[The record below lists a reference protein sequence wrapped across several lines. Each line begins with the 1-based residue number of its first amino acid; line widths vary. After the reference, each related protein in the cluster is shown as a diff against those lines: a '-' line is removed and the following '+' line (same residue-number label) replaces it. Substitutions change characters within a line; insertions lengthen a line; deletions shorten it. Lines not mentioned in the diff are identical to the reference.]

1 MAKLNLAALNK
12 TSQTNISETFSIE
25 EDSVLVDW
33 ITNNWLNEVVSNKI
47 PEEKIET
54 KVENTA
60 KICFKPKITLKDLN
74 IETTNEVKKETI
86 IESAIENKQ
95 ITKQKITLDKSWN
108 WISLKVKPQIVEE
121 KVTDNEIKQEIKNIS
136 EIEINNETENKN
148 IITESQITEP
158 TKSSSLVSEI
168 NKKLEEDNQKPTETN
183 FKFIDSETNT
193 TLIVEEKS
201 EIFSNYIA
209 SFETKK
215 EEKAVKENQE
225 TIIQSLQTDKQKD
238 SIVKIFINNLKNK
251 INEYNQQRIKNN
263 LEKQLEKE
271 LIQKQKL
278 EQKAKNNALKA
289 EKILLKQKEDQ
300 EKKLEKELIQKQKL
314 EQKTQNDA
322 LKSEKVLLKQ
332 KEDQEKQIQ
341 KELLQKQKLEQKA
354 QNDVLKSERYSIL
367 KENIT
372 NFTKK
377 INKKSLYLWA
387 WSLVTLWAL
396 ALSVNILLL
405 NDNNYLKT
413 DVTKHDTIKNDF
425 NKANTL
431 PPPKDNIENQPQDI
445 KPDFHENITPPNP
458 EPINQNTNNAIVNE
472 NINKDFDNKNK
483 SDKIRNEL
491 KQFLIKKYN
500 NH

>member
-33 ITNNWLNEVVSNKI
+33 ITDNWLNEVVSNKI

-86 IESAIENKQ
+86 IEPAIENKQ

-121 KVTDNEIKQEIKNIS
+121 KVTDNEIKQEIKDTP

-148 IITESQITEP
+148 IITESKIIEP

-168 NKKLEEDNQKPTETN
+168 NKKIEEDNQKPTETN

-300 EKKLEKELIQKQKL
+300 EK
-314 EQKTQNDA
+314 
-322 LKSEKVLLKQ
+322 
-332 KEDQEKQIQ
+332 QIQ

-354 QNDVLKSERYSIL
+354 QNDALKSERYSKL
-367 KENIT
+367 KENLT

-377 INKKSLYLWA
+377 ISKKSLYLWA

-491 KQFLIKKYN
+491 KQFLIKKNN